1 MTFKASNDLVTPL
14 FFARLVLGFHAEI
27 SAVEN
32 AVQSNIVQTPTL
44 NEARQSV
51 SSSSSSSSIQPSSSE
66 NFFEVNPINS
76 ISHMVGNAVKVVSEE
91 PGVAERQSV
100 TSKRRIGSI
109 TTESVRGSDLLVR
122 DTHEDMENYEEDAG
136 PGTAESIVTCVL
148 PNICTIRVPH
158 NGDFLLTLLSLH
170 IHHHHHHL
178 LLLLL
183 VRLNAMKRSLDCA
196 GSFPLMVELD
206 AIPDQVRHLISHRS
220 MLRTVCVST
229 PNFFLKKIRYIYDVC
244 MQRGGQIYRVCAVPL
259 PPDTICLRYNGRCI
273 HLVSP
278 GGLSPLFST
287 LLTKVDNLIIRCVA
301 TSRRP

>member
-1 MTFKASNDLVTPL
+1 
-14 FFARLVLGFHAEI
+14 
-27 SAVEN
+27 VEN

-51 SSSSSSSSIQPSSSE
+51 SSSSSSSSIQPSSSSE

-76 ISHMVGNAVKVVSEE
+76 ISHMVGNAVKVVGEE

-100 TSKRRIGSI
+100 TSKARIGSI
-109 TTESVRGSDLLVR
+109 TAESVRGSDLLVR

-170 IHHHHHHL
+170 IHHHHL
-178 LLLLL
+178 RRLLL

-196 GSFPLMVELD
+196 GYFPLMVELD
-206 AIPDQVRHLISHRS
+206 AIPDQVRHLISHRHSLS

-229 PNFFLKKIRYIYDVC
+229 PTFFLKKSIY
-244 MQRGGQIYRVCAVPL
+244 L
-259 PPDTICLRYNGRCI
+259 
-273 HLVSP
+273 
-278 GGLSPLFST
+278 
-287 LLTKVDNLIIRCVA
+287 
-301 TSRRP
+301 

>member
-44 NEARQSV
+44 NEAPQSV

-100 TSKRRIGSI
+100 TSKARIGSI

-136 PGTAESIVTCVL
+136 PGTAESILTCVL
-148 PNICTIRVPH
+148 PNLCTIRVPH

-170 IHHHHHHL
+170 IHHLH
-178 LLLLL
+178 LLLL
-183 VRLNAMKRSLDCA
+183 VRHNAMKRSLDCA

-206 AIPDQVRHLISHRS
+206 AFPDQVRHLISHRHSLS

-229 PNFFLKKIRYIYDVC
+229 PNFIEKNRYIYDVC
-244 MQRGGQIYRVCAVPL
+244 MQRGGQVYRVCAVLL
-259 PPDTICLRYNGRCI
+259 PSDTICLRYNGRCI

-278 GGLSPLFST
+278 DRFSPFFCT